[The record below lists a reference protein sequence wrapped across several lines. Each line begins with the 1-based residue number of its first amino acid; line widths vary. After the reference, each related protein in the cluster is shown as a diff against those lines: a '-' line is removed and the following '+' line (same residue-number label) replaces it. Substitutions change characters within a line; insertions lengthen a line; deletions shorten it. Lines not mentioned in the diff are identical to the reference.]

1 MQTLFRTRLGR
12 VARCLMLSTLLAAP
26 ALAQSAPPLSAP
38 PLRVYGPGGPATAMK
53 ECAAAFTKQTGIAV
67 EVTAGP
73 EPQWLPQAA
82 QDADLVYGG
91 AEYMLTQTALAHPGL
106 VDEASRTSLYARESA
121 VLVRTGNPLHIKR
134 LEDLTK
140 EGVRLLDVN
149 GAGQMGMTEDMARTP
164 ALIANLQHNTR
175 TSVKT
180 SAEAVALWQQQPQ
193 GYDAWITYAS
203 WQPRLPG
210 SALVRLPRAQRVSRG
225 TPIALTQ
232 RTTQAATARQFVAF
246 LKSAEG
252 HAIFRRNG
260 WE

>member
-1 MQTLFRTRLGR
+1 MQTPFRTRLGR
-12 VARCLMLSTLLAAP
+12 VARCLMLSTLAASP
-26 ALAQSAPPLSAP
+26 ALAQTPPQTLH
-38 PLRVYGPGGPATAMK
+38 VYGPGGPATAMK
-53 ECAAAFTKQTGIAV
+53 ECAAAFTKQTGTPV
-67 EVTAGP
+67 DVTAGP
-73 EPQWLPQAA
+73 EPQWLPQAQ

-121 VLVRTGNPLHIKR
+121 VLVRPGNPLHIKR
-134 LEDLTK
+134 LEDLTRP
-140 EGVRLLDVN
+140 GVRLLDVN

-164 ALIANLQHNTR
+164 ALIANLQHSTR

-210 SALVRLPRAQRVSRG
+210 SALVRLPRAQRVHRG

>member
-1 MQTLFRTRLGR
+1 MQTPFRTRLGR
-12 VARCLMLSTLLAAP
+12 VARCLMLSTLAASP
-26 ALAQSAPPLSAP
+26 ALAQTPPQTLH
-38 PLRVYGPGGPATAMK
+38 VYGPGGPATAMK
-53 ECAAAFTKQTGIAV
+53 ECAAAFTKQTGTPV
-67 EVTAGP
+67 DVTAGP
-73 EPQWLPQAA
+73 EPQWLPQAQ

-121 VLVRTGNPLHIKR
+121 VLVRPGNPLHIKR
-134 LEDLTK
+134 LEDLTRP
-140 EGVRLLDVN
+140 GVRLLDVN

-210 SALVRLPRAQRVSRG
+210 SALVRLPRAQRVHRG

>member
-1 MQTLFRTRLGR
+1 MQTPFRTRLGR
-12 VARCLMLSTLLAAP
+12 VARCLMLSTLAASP
-26 ALAQSAPPLSAP
+26 ALAQTPPQTLH
-38 PLRVYGPGGPATAMK
+38 VYGPGGPATAMK
-53 ECAAAFTKQTGIAV
+53 ECAAAFTKQTGTPV
-67 EVTAGP
+67 DVTAGP
-73 EPQWLPQAA
+73 EPQWLPQAQ
-82 QDADLVYGG
+82 QDADLGYGG
-91 AEYMLTQTALAHPGL
+91 AESMRTQTALAHPGL

-121 VLVRTGNPLHIKR
+121 VLVRPGNPLHIKR
-134 LEDLTK
+134 LEDLTRP
-140 EGVRLLDVN
+140 GVRLLDVN

-210 SALVRLPRAQRVSRG
+210 SALVRLPRAQRVHRG

>member
-1 MQTLFRTRLGR
+1 MSP
-12 VARCLMLSTLLAAP
+12 ALLAAAP
-26 ALAQSAPPLSAP
+26 AAAQTLH
-38 PLRVYGPGGPATAMK
+38 VYGPGGPATAMK
-53 ECAAAFTKQTGIAV
+53 ECAAAFTKQTGTPV
-67 EVTAGP
+67 DVTAGP
-73 EPQWLPQAA
+73 EPQWLPQAQ

-121 VLVRTGNPLHIKR
+121 VLVRPGNPLHIKR
-134 LEDLTK
+134 LEDLTRP
-140 EGVRLLDVN
+140 GVRLLDVN
-149 GAGQMGMTEDMARTP
+149 GAGQMGMTEDMARSS
-164 ALIANLQHNTR
+164 ALISNLQHNTK

-180 SAEAVALWQQQPQ
+180 SAEAVDLWQQKPQ
-193 GYDAWITYAS
+193 DYDAWITYAS

-210 SALVRLPRAQRVSRG
+210 SALVRLPRAQRVHRG

>member
-1 MQTLFRTRLGR
+1 MQTPFRTRLGR
-12 VARCLMLSTLLAAP
+12 VARCLMLSTLAASP
-26 ALAQSAPPLSAP
+26 ALAQTPPQTLH
-38 PLRVYGPGGPATAMK
+38 VYGPGGPATAMK
-53 ECAAAFTKQTGIAV
+53 ECAAAFTKQTGTPV
-67 EVTAGP
+67 DVTAGP
-73 EPQWLPQAA
+73 EPQWLPQAQ

-121 VLVRTGNPLHIKR
+121 VLVRPGNPLHIKR
-134 LEDLTK
+134 LEDLTRP
-140 EGVRLLDVN
+140 GVRLLDVN

-210 SALVRLPRAQRVSRG
+210 SALGAGQAHQRVHRG

>member
-1 MQTLFRTRLGR
+1 MQTPFRTRLGR
-12 VARCLMLSTLLAAP
+12 VARCLMLSTLAASP
-26 ALAQSAPPLSAP
+26 ALAQTPPQTLH
-38 PLRVYGPGGPATAMK
+38 VYGPGGPATAMK
-53 ECAAAFTKQTGIAV
+53 ECAAAFTKQTGTPV
-67 EVTAGP
+67 DVTAGP
-73 EPQWLPQAA
+73 EPQWLPQAQ

-121 VLVRTGNPLHIKR
+121 VLVRPGNPLHIKR
-134 LEDLTK
+134 LEDLTRP
-140 EGVRLLDVN
+140 GVRLLDVN

-210 SALVRLPRAQRVSRG
+210 SALVRLPAPSACTG
-225 TPIALTQ
+225 
-232 RTTQAATARQFVAF
+232 ARPSPSP
-246 LKSAEG
+246 SAPP
-252 HAIFRRNG
+252 RRPPPG
-260 WE
+260 SSWPF

>member
-1 MQTLFRTRLGR
+1 MKIFSGLRHIRMTT
-12 VARCLMLSTLLAAP
+12 AIAALMLTSIGVTIVAYSVSTYLSLRGQAIDQAV
-26 ALAQSAPPLSAP
+26 AQ
-38 PLRVYGPGGPATAMK
+38 
-53 ECAAAFTKQTGIAV
+53 
-67 EVTAGP
+67 
-73 EPQWLPQAA
+73 

-121 VLVRTGNPLHIKR
+121 VLVRPGNPLHIKR
-134 LEDLTK
+134 LEDLTRP
-140 EGVRLLDVN
+140 GVRLLDVN

-210 SALVRLPRAQRVSRG
+210 SALVRLPRAQRVHRG

>member
-1 MQTLFRTRLGR
+1 MATPGR
-12 VARCLMLSTLLAAP
+12 
-26 ALAQSAPPLSAP
+26 
-38 PLRVYGPGGPATAMK
+38 
-53 ECAAAFTKQTGIAV
+53 
-67 EVTAGP
+67 
-73 EPQWLPQAA
+73 

>member
-1 MQTLFRTRLGR
+1 MQTPFRTRLGR
-12 VARCLMLSTLLAAP
+12 VARCLMLSTLAASP
-26 ALAQSAPPLSAP
+26 ALAQTPPQTLH
-38 PLRVYGPGGPATAMK
+38 VYGPGGPATAMK
-53 ECAAAFTKQTGIAV
+53 ECAAAFTKQTGTPV
-67 EVTAGP
+67 EVSAGP
-73 EPQWLPQAA
+73 EPQWLPQAQ

-121 VLVRTGNPLHIKR
+121 VLVRPGNPLHIKR
-134 LEDLTK
+134 LEDLTRP
-140 EGVRLLDVN
+140 GVRLLDVN

-210 SALVRLPRAQRVSRG
+210 SALVRLPRAQRVHRG

>member
-1 MQTLFRTRLGR
+1 MSP
-12 VARCLMLSTLLAAP
+12 ALLAAAP
-26 ALAQSAPPLSAP
+26 AAAQTLH
-38 PLRVYGPGGPATAMK
+38 VYGPGGPATAMK
-53 ECAAAFTKQTGIAV
+53 ECAAAFTKQTGLDVA
-67 EVTAGP
+67 VTAGP
-73 EPQWLPQAA
+73 EPKWLAQAQ

-91 AEYMLTQTALAHPGL
+91 AEYMLTQTALAHPGFI
-106 VDEASRTSLYARESA
+106 DEASRTSLYARESA
-121 VLVRTGNPLHIKR
+121 VLVRPGNPLHIKR
-134 LEDLTK
+134 LEDLARP
-140 EGVRLLDVN
+140 GVRLLDVN

-210 SALVRLPRAQRVSRG
+210 SALVRLPRAQRVHRG